1 MNCRAFQKNLEDY
14 LQNGLDF
21 AGRFGME
28 RHARQCI
35 HCGKE
40 MADAQHLSRLVQGLE
55 RVKAPANFESSV
67 LNEIGARKLRR
78 TFLPFGRFMVFGF
91 DVSAWRKYAL
101 AVSAIVALGLG
112 SFYWYNHHA
121 SDPPQAPSWTSNN
134 PANLDLDALEYGN
147 ENSSANPALFQQG
160 PVLRTDPRFNPLRG
174 ELSVKY
180 QTSESDYG
188 EYTIIGP
195 DNLPMV
201 IPLPNTIKVEIHPP
215 SEEFF
220 IRNVSH

>member
-1 MNCRAFQKNLEDY
+1 MNCRTFQKNLEDY

-40 MADAQHLSRLVQGLE
+40 MTDAQHLSRLVQGIE
-55 RVKAPANFESSV
+55 RIKAPANFESSV
-67 LNEIGARKLRR
+67 LNEIGKRKLRR
-78 TFLPFGRFMVFGF
+78 SFLPFGWFMVFGLNML
-91 DVSAWRKYAL
+91 AWRKYAL
-101 AVSAIVALGLG
+101 AASAIVAVGLG
-112 SFYWYNHHA
+112 SFYWYSHQT
-121 SDPPQAPSWTSNN
+121 SDAPQAPSWTSNI
-134 PANLDLDALEYGN
+134 PDNLDLDALEYSN
-147 ENSSANPALFQQG
+147 DNSVNSAITPEVSV
-160 PVLRTDPRFNPLRG
+160 PRVDPRFNPLRE
-174 ELSVKY
+174 ELSVNY
-180 QTSESDYG
+180 QTNESDYG